1 MLYVLPIVSHIVVAT
16 LICGCFTPGH
26 ADELST
32 LISTVTQKAQ
42 QDGKKMTLPINKKS
56 NDGLQAAKET
66 AQIFSSKEFQ
76 QTVQTEEKRLRKNIF
91 VKRIAPWKKQ
101 IQTATP
107 KNKGRIYLFLSSSI
121 PDETMQTYISII
133 AHAGVSKITPIMRG
147 FIQPTTSLEATTDYF
162 SRILKK
168 NPQCQEETNN
178 SCEFYPVAISL
189 KPSLFAQYDVSRVPA
204 LLFKTDQK
212 SYLIRGDASLDY
224 LLEAINRQEKSVM
237 LTRLIKKIR
246 GRF

>member
-1 MLYVLPIVSHIVVAT
+1 MLPIVSHIVVAT

-32 LISTVTQKAQ
+32 LISTVTQKAK
-42 QDGKKMTLPINKKS
+42 QDRKKMTLPINKENK
-56 NDGLQAAKET
+56 NGLQAAKET
-66 AQIFSSKEFQ
+66 AQVFSSEEFQ
-76 QTVQTEEKRLRKNIF
+76 QTVQAEEKRLRKNIF
-91 VKRIAPWKKQ
+91 VKRIAPWQKQ

-147 FIQPTTSLEATTDYF
+147 FIEPTTSLKATTDYF

-168 NPQCQEETNN
+168 NPQCQEKTNN
-178 SCEFYPVAISL
+178 SCEYYPVAISL
-189 KPSLFAQYDVSRVPA
+189 KPSLFARYDISRVPA
-204 LLFKTDQK
+204 LLFETDQE
-212 SYLIRGDASLDY
+212 SYLIHGDAGLDY
-224 LLEAINRQEKSVM
+224 LLEAMNRQAKSVI
-237 LTRLIKKIR
+237 LTSLIKRIR